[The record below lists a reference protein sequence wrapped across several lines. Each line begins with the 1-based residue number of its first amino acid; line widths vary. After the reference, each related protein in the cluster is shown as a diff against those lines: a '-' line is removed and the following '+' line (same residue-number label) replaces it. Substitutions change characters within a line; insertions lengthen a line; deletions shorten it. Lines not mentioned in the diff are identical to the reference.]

1 MTAKINVNTDA
12 ETKREAELLFSQLG
26 INMTAAI
33 NMFLKRA
40 ILERGIPFDVS
51 VNVPNSDTIEAIK
64 EARRIAR
71 DPNARGYKD
80 IDQLMEALEAE

>member
-40 ILERGIPFDVS
+40 ILERGIPFHVS

-64 EARRIAR
+64 EARRIAH

-80 IDQLMEALEAE
+80 IDQLMEALESE